1 MRMSISQLNKIEIE
15 TIRTMAREKLALYHK
30 ENDVIGAQIFN
41 ILENESRVLYYPLE
55 DQEVWGFSETIREE
69 VFVCIDTSIPYDK
82 QVFAAAHELYHV
94 WSDQIGEV
102 ILSHNLE
109 DIADN
114 KEEMKASRFAAEFL
128 VREELLRQEMTTY
141 AISIEAITEKEAV
154 QLAGLFLVPY
164 KTMVRRFFEL
174 GFISNEKYQKF
185 MALTGDEVE
194 ILRKRLS
201 FSLPVRENKI
211 GLNTL
216 VDRAMDLYER
226 NLITVEKL
234 EYELAFADLTLEDMG
249 IAIDEKLEVT
259 DELLEAIMEETDE
272 A

>member
-1 MRMSISQLNKIEIE
+1 MQICQLNKIDIE
-15 TIRTMAREKLALYHK
+15 SVQATVQEKLALYHK

-55 DQEVWGFSETIREE
+55 DQEVWGFSETIKEE
-69 VFVCIDTSIPYDK
+69 AFVCINTSIPYDK

-94 WSDQIGEV
+94 WSNQIGEV

-109 DIADN
+109 DVSDN

-128 VREELLRQEMTTY
+128 VNEKLLRQEMKTY
-141 AISIEAITEKEAV
+141 AISIETITEKEIV

-164 KTMVRRFFEL
+164 KTMVRRFLEL
-174 GFISNEKYQKF
+174 GFISNENYQKF
-185 MALTGDEVE
+185 MALTGDDVE

-216 VDRAMDLYER
+216 VDCAMDLYEK

-234 EYELAFADLTLEDMG
+234 EYELSFANLTLEDMG
-249 IAIDEKLEVT
+249 IAIEEKFEVT
-259 DELLEAIMEETDE
+259 DELLESIMEEADE
-272 A
+272 E